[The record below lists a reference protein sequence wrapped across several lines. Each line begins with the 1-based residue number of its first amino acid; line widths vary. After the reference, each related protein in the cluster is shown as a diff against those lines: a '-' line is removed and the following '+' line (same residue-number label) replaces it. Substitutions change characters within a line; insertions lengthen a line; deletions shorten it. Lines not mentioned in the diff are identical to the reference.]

1 MDPRIGCCIDVG
13 WSMKFI
19 PTIRCPALSR
29 ASRIGEASWQAWGTQ
44 DAAEVVG
51 GRSPTGVGAIN

>member
-1 MDPRIGCCIDVG
+1 
-13 WSMKFI
+13 MKFI

-51 GRSPTGVGAIN
+51 GRFPTG